1 MSLKTKR
8 ISVAIGV
15 PLVILIID
23 QLVKIWVKTH
33 MMINDS
39 FHVTDWFYIYFTENP
54 GMAFGMELFD
64 KLFLTSFRLIAMGV
78 LIWYLAV
85 CIKKEYKIGYIISIA
100 AIFAGATGNIIDC
113 VFYGQLFSHSYGQV
127 ATILPEMGGYAP
139 WLHGKVVD
147 MLYFPLIETTFPD
160 WVPFWGGDSFVFF
173 RPIFNIAD
181 SSITCGI
188 FSIIIF
194 YREYLSDDHSKKGN
208 ETTKTSD

>member
-15 PLVILIID
+15 PFLILLID

-85 CIKKEYKIGYIISIA
+85 CIKKEFKIGYIISIA
-100 AIFAGATGNIIDC
+100 AIFAGATGNIVDC

-127 ATILPEMGGYAP
+127 ATFLPEMGGYAP

-181 SSITCGI
+181 SAITCGI
-188 FSIIIF
+188 FSILIF
-194 YREYLSDDHSKKGN
+194 YREYLSDDHSKAGK
-208 ETTKTSD
+208 ETTKNSD

>member
-78 LIWYLAV
+78 LIWYLTV